1 MPTGSKPRPAPRR
14 PTRALGERLRAAR
27 ERKGLSIQ
35 AVVAEARISTG
46 YLSKLENGVVATPS
60 PRVLQ
65 RLADV
70 LGVRYAS
77 LMELAGYLA
86 STQTAELA
94 AEPAVDRVSPHDGA
108 TNERILRVLD
118 DLRQELRHLREGQ
131 ERLRRLV
138 ARTEA
143 ASGDG

>member
-70 LGVRYAS
+70 LGVCYAS

-138 ARTEA
+138 ARTEG